1 MDGKEGA
8 DGGDGESYPNPSCGG
23 GRLKGKGTAYGA
35 ISIVNGIA
43 SGRGVTLGI
52 GLKTDATV
60 ELAEGSGGWATSING
75 KPVLSRLGVE
85 VVSIVLRS
93 KGRGRENWMGKIETR
108 SNIPIGAGLKSSSS
122 SSVAIALATLAA
134 LGDDEYDPNGVLNF
148 SVEAS
153 LSAGVSVTGA
163 LDDAASCLNG
173 GINHADNL
181 KRKLIRSES
190 IESPLRVVIKVPRE
204 RSRRGT
210 VKLDFV
216 RRFSKLADLAFEI
229 SAEGDPWE
237 AMVLN
242 GIIYSS
248 VFRYDTGPAMEALS
262 LGALGSGLSGTGPS
276 VSAVFGQEADRAIEL
291 LSKDWG
297 RDGSRVIVTESNN
310 ERGRMVRL
318 D

>member
-1 MDGKEGA
+1 MRGQ
-8 DGGDGESYPNPSCGG
+8 
-23 GRLKGKGTAYGA
+23 GTAFGA
-35 ISIVNGIA
+35 ISVVNGIA
-43 SGRGVTLGI
+43 SGRGVTLSI

-60 ELAEGSGGWATSING
+60 ELSQGSGGWSTSING
-75 KPVLSRLGVE
+75 RPVLSRLAVE
-85 VVSIVLRS
+85 VVRIVLKSRAGEQ
-93 KGRGRENWMGKIETR
+93 KDWIGRIETR
-108 SNIPIGAGLKSSSS
+108 SEIPIGTGLKSSSS

-134 LGDDEYDPNGVLNF
+134 LGDGDYDPNDVLNF

-153 LSAGVSVTGA
+153 LSAGVSITGA

-181 KRKLIRSES
+181 GRRLIRSEPL
-190 IESPLRVVIKVPRE
+190 ESPLRVVIKVPRE
-204 RSRRGT
+204 RSRRAMLR
-210 VKLDFV
+210 LDFV
-216 RRFSKLADLAFEI
+216 RRFSKLADLAFDT
-229 SAEGDPWE
+229 SAGGDPWG

-242 GIIYSS
+242 GIVYSS
-248 VFRYDTGPAMEALS
+248 VLGYDTGPAMRALD

-276 VSAVFGQEADRAIEL
+276 VSAVFGRGADEAIEL
-291 LSKDWG
+291 LRKDWE

>member
-1 MDGKEGA
+1 M
-8 DGGDGESYPNPSCGG
+8 N
-23 GRLKGKGTAYGA
+23 GRATAYGA

-43 SGRGVTLGI
+43 SGRGATASI
-52 GLKTDATV
+52 ALKTEARV
-60 ELAEGSGGWATSING
+60 ELAEGPGGWTTAING
-75 KPVLSRLGVE
+75 KPVRSRFAVE
-85 VVSIVLRS
+85 VVRCVLRS
-93 KGRGRENWMGKIETR
+93 KGRDRKDWRGKIETR
-108 SNIPIGAGLKSSSS
+108 TEIPIGAGLKSSSS

-134 LGDDEYDPNGVLNF
+134 LGDDEYDPKRVLNF

-181 KRKLIRSES
+181 KRRLIRSEA
-190 IESPLRVVIKVPRE
+190 IDSPLKVVIKVPRQ
-204 RSRRGT
+204 RSRRGS
-210 VKLDFV
+210 VKLEFV
-216 RRFSKLADLAFEI
+216 RRFSRLADLAFDM
-229 SAEGDPWE
+229 SAQGDPWG

-242 GIIYSS
+242 GMIYSS
-248 VFRYDTGPAMEALS
+248 VLHYDTSPAMKALS

-276 VSAVFGQEADRAIEL
+276 VSAVFGREADRAIEL
-291 LSKDWG
+291 LRKDWG

-310 ERGRMVRL
+310 EHGRMVRL